1 MHADVEDMTSGALSG
16 CEDYYTECILILR
29 GSLPQSAT
37 NLYSLLAKS
46 DRTDTVPTEGFQIGV
61 LVFIHNLLCFR
72 DYKMTQFA
80 YVMHMCVYTTGVW
93 RHIYRRRFIFIEV

>member
-29 GSLPQSAT
+29 GPLPQSAT

-46 DRTDTVPTEGFQIGV
+46 DRISIVLAAGFSIGA
-61 LVFIHNLLCFR
+61 LVFIYNLGCFR
-72 DYKMTQFA
+72 DYK
-80 YVMHMCVYTTGVW
+80 TT
-93 RHIYRRRFIFIEV
+93 

>member
-29 GSLPQSAT
+29 GPLPQSAA

-46 DRTDTVPTEGFQIGV
+46 DRLGTVPAAGFSIGT
-61 LVFIHNLLCFR
+61 LVFIYNLGCFR
-72 DYKMTQFA
+72 DYK
-80 YVMHMCVYTTGVW
+80 TT
-93 RHIYRRRFIFIEV
+93 